1 MIREN
6 DAPKYRNLGVSV
18 IAKCLDPDYK
28 LSRKSPQ
35 TSEEVKQAFENRK
48 EDLLKYCKGIL
59 SGDVSIWPT
68 VVDRLKEM
76 K

>member
-6 DAPKYRNLGVSV
+6 DAPKYRNLGVSA

-35 TSEEVKQAFENRK
+35 TSEEVKQNFENRK
-48 EDLLKYCKGIL
+48 DDLLKYCKDIL
-59 SGDVSIWPT
+59 SGIVLLPNYPCRS
-68 VVDRLKEM
+68 
-76 K
+76 